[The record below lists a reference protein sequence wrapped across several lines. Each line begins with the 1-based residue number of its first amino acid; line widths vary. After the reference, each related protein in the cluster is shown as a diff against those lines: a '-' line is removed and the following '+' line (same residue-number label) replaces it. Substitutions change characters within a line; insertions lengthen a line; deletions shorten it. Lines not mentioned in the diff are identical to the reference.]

1 MKNMLL
7 GVFVFAAITAPA
19 FAADS
24 KMTSSDGG
32 SEVLFGSALNNNTQ
46 GNFRTA
52 ANPGLATSQTFTA
65 RLDLGYQRMVMPML
79 QLGIRGGFGI
89 GVAAQAWNAMGWATW
104 NFDEKINDAFF
115 LGVGVGIVNNQ
126 GGFLDVGVGAEFGKR
141 FELCPGL
148 TYRPT
153 VEAMKLLNGSLTS
166 VAINFVG
173 FSYVW

>member
-1 MKNMLL
+1 MRNMLL

-24 KMTSSDGG
+24 KMAASDGG
-32 SEVLFGSALNNNTQ
+32 SEVLFGSAFTANTA
-46 GNFRTA
+46 GNFQTA
-52 ANPGLATSQTFTA
+52 TNPLATSQTFSA
-65 RLDLGYQRMVMPML
+65 RLDVGYQRMVMPML

-104 NFDEKINDAFF
+104 NFDEKINDAYF
-115 LGVGVGIVNNQ
+115 LGLGVGIVNQ
-126 GGFLDVGVGAEFGKR
+126 QITGFLDIGVGAEFGKR

-148 TYRPT
+148 AYRPT
-153 VEAMKLLNGSLTS
+153 VSASKLLNGGLTN
-166 VAINFVG
+166 VAINFLA

>member
-1 MKNMLL
+1 MRNMLL

-46 GNFRTA
+46 GNFQLPTTA
-52 ANPGLATSQTFTA
+52 AASQTFSA
-65 RLDLGYQRMVMPML
+65 RLDVGYQRMVMPML

-89 GVAAQAWNAMGWATW
+89 GVAAQPWNVAGWATW
-104 NFDEKINDAFF
+104 NFDEKINDAYF
-115 LGVGVGIVNNQ
+115 LGAGVGIVNSQ
-126 GGFLDVGVGAEFGKR
+126 VTGFLDVSVGAEFGKR

-153 VEAMKLLNGSLTS
+153 LEARKLLNGGLTN
-166 VAINFVG
+166 VALNFLA